1 MAGLNNLDYG
11 IIAIVVIG
19 ALYGLGR
26 GVLRMATSILSLIV
40 GVAVAST
47 WHERAGALAHEHLGT
62 GPAISAALGFVAV
75 FALVSVAIEIV
86 GRRIVALAQIVNLSW
101 IDRLGGA
108 LFGAAL
114 AAIFAGVDLM
124 ILTTVLPADSHLLR
138 NSRLAPQVVAYNQSL
153 LAYVPPEV

>member
-47 WHERAGALAHEHLGT
+47 WQERAGAVAHEHLRT
-62 GPAISAALGFVAV
+62 VPALSAALGSVAV

-86 GRRIVALAQIVNLSW
+86 GRGVFALAQRVDCSW
-101 IDRLGGA
+101 
-108 LFGAAL
+108 
-114 AAIFAGVDLM
+114 
-124 ILTTVLPADSHLLR
+124 
-138 NSRLAPQVVAYNQSL
+138 
-153 LAYVPPEV
+153 

>member
-47 WHERAGALAHEHLGT
+47 WHERAGALAH
-62 GPAISAALGFVAV
+62 
-75 FALVSVAIEIV
+75 
-86 GRRIVALAQIVNLSW
+86 
-101 IDRLGGA
+101 
-108 LFGAAL
+108 
-114 AAIFAGVDLM
+114 
-124 ILTTVLPADSHLLR
+124 
-138 NSRLAPQVVAYNQSL
+138 
-153 LAYVPPEV
+153 